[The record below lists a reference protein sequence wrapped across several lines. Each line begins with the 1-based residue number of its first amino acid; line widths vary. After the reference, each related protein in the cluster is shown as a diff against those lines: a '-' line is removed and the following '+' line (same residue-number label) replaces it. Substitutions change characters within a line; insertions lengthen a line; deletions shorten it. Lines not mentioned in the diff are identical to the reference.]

1 MVRQT
6 TFSDSAPDSIVQPCD
21 RAKKMK
27 AKPAPWDVKCACKIL
42 CPKNKP
48 VVEQLAKSTV
58 ETANEVWFEDP
69 YFDGATWTTKRF
81 DAGGS
86 ADPGTKS
93 IMVLADQGCEGA
105 AITFYHEVWHQNQ
118 PAGMGWPEP
127 AEDDAYYNT
136 ELWTI
141 KHGLPSQGKGL
152 RMKDPKTGKIV
163 PNKKAIRKMVQH
175 QYPSPPPPVAGVKQ
189 PVPIGQRNGV
199 LGPETEVQDPATGAI
214 GWRPSKKGDTYAGPQ
229 KISGYKKIDPAEWS
243 CP

>member
-1 MVRQT
+1 MGGDT
-6 TFSDSAPDSIVQPCD
+6 TFSDAPPGSAVQPCPA
-21 RAKKMK
+21 RGPKG
-27 AKPAPWDVKCACKIL
+27 KPARWDVAGVRKIL
-42 CPKNKP
+42 CKKDQAI
-48 VVEQLAKSTV
+48 VKQLAKSKV
-58 ETANEVWFEDP
+58 ETADEVWFDDP
-69 YFDGATWTTKRF
+69 YFDGKTWTTKRF

-93 IMVLADQGCEGA
+93 IMVLGDQSSEDA

-141 KHGLPSQGKGL
+141 ERGLPSQGKGL
-152 RMKDPKTGKIV
+152 RMKDPVTGKIV
-163 PNKKAIRKMVQH
+163 PNKKAIRKMVQK

-189 PVPIGQRNGV
+189 PIPIGQRNTAA
-199 LGPETEVQDPATGAI
+199 GPETEVQDPVTGATS
-214 GWRPSKKGDTYAGPQ
+214 WRPSKKGDTYAGPQ
-229 KISGYKKIDPAEWS
+229 KLKGYNKIDPADWS